1 MKNKNHII
9 PKLILHKHSTIP
21 NGYKAHHL
29 WLHNTQSTQDKYVP
43 TDSQC
48 YQHRLYELYDE
59 KHNIIQGTE
68 NMIENTLAELEK
80 TIAPIIQAIQQ
91 NKLLSDE
98 EQTGL
103 ALFTAIQIMR
113 TPEVIDFYAA
123 FLHQYAPQL
132 TPCQSQ
138 QLARIQ
144 GLLIRPSLKGNETL
158 YKVLEWLCSY
168 RMVVWRSP
176 WNNAFIINQNRPVGV
191 FMPTRGN
198 PQNAIVT
205 YPASATHCLAFVHDN
220 QKNQEYYIA
229 TPSEW
234 VDLVNYYNYTNKTTL
249 VYCKY
254 IVTALPFYKR
264 LILRQY
270 DDLNPAQSIRTF
282 SLLSH
287 NLSNN

>member
-98 EQTGL
+98 EQSKL
-103 ALFTAIQIMR
+103 VLFTAIQIMR
-113 TPEVIDFYAA
+113 TPEVIDFTAD
-123 FLHQYAPQL
+123 FIQQQVPQL
-132 TPCQSQ
+132 ATYQSQ
-138 QLARIQ
+138 QLSRIQ
-144 GLLIRPSLKGNETL
+144 GLLIQSSHKEIKTL
-158 YKVLEWLCSY
+158 DKVLEWLHSY
-168 RMVVWRSP
+168 QMVIWRAP
-176 WNNAFIINQNRPVGV
+176 WNNTFIINKNRPVGV
-191 FMPTRGN
+191 FMPIQGL

-205 YPASATHCLAFVHDN
+205 YPISATHCLAFVHDTNHN
-220 QKNQEYYIA
+220 QKDY
-229 TPSEW
+229 TTVSSEW
-234 VDLVNYYNYTNKTTL
+234 VDFINYCNYTNNATL

-254 IVTALPFYKR
+254 MVHSLPFYKR
-264 LILRQY
+264 LILRQHE
-270 DDLNPAQSIRTF
+270 DHRHVKHI
-282 SLLSH
+282 
-287 NLSNN
+287 SNA